1 MHRWEP
7 RTHQKRELV
16 GSPTASPPA
25 RILVL
30 AGVNGAGKSSVAGQ
44 AITAQGGA
52 FFNPDEAAREARA
65 MVPSLDAEAA
75 NAYAWALGKSQ
86 LERAIQERRPFAFET
101 TLGGQTIP
109 ALLQRALDAGLEVH
123 VRYVGLEG
131 VDLHIARVGERVKR
145 GGHDIPVERIRER
158 YISSRVHLISLM
170 PRLTRLD
177 VYDNSTQA
185 NPATGAIPNPVL
197 LLQMDHGAIT
207 YVCDAVL
214 MPTWAKPLIMAARAY
229 GGVSS
234 P

>member
-7 RTHQKRELV
+7 RTRSPRDLV
-16 GSPTASPPA
+16 RSPAASPPA

-30 AGVNGAGKSSVAGQ
+30 AGVNGAGKSSVAGA
-44 AITAQGGA
+44 AIIAQGGV

-65 MVPSLDAEAA
+65 TVPSLDADAA

-123 VRYVGLEG
+123 MRYVGLEG
-131 VDLHIARVGERVKR
+131 VDLHLARVAARVKR

-158 YISSRVHLISLM
+158 YISSRVHLLSLM
-170 PRLTRLD
+170 PRLAHLD
-177 VYDNSTQA
+177 VYDNSAQA
-185 NPATGAIPNPVL
+185 DPATGAVPNPVL
-197 LLQMDHGAIT
+197 LFQMNHGAIT
-207 YVCDAVL
+207 YACDAVL
-214 MPTWAKPLIMAARAY
+214 TPNWAKPLVMAARAY